1 MKKYDWLIVIGIIL
15 IAGLLFGVNH
25 FKARQQTRDGKELMA
40 EITVKGQLYKE
51 VALTKEEQQFTIKT
65 DIGKNTV
72 SIHDN
77 GIEIIESDCH
87 DHICEKMGFIQKPG
101 DIIVCLPN
109 KIFIKIVGN
118 SKGDIDEVSQ

>member
-1 MKKYDWLIVIGIIL
+1 MKKYDWLIIIGIIL
-15 IAGLLFGVNH
+15 ISGLLFGVNQL
-25 FKARQQTRDGKELMA
+25 KLSQQKRDSKELIA
-40 EITVKGQLYKE
+40 EITVKGQLYKQ
-51 VALTKEEQQFTIKT
+51 VVLTKEKQEFTIRT

-77 GIEIIESDCH
+77 GIEVIESDCH

-118 SKGDIDEVSQ
+118 SEGDIDEVSR